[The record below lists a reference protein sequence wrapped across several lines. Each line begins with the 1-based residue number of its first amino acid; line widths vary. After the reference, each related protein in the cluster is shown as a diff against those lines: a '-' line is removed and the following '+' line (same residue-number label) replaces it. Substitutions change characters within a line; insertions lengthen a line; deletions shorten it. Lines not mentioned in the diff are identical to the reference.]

1 MCLETGVGTEG
12 PEVLRGSVGL
22 RGLPVAAA
30 GPESLSTSASSPSSG
45 TAWLRPRA
53 ALGLFGH
60 GAFRRSGCPQVLRAR
75 RRLRNPSAGGSRG
88 RPPGGG
94 GRRGA
99 GTERGP
105 AAPPSAAPPHRCS
118 PQTLPAAGRG
128 WASAKRTAPRA
139 RRPAGGQLR
148 VAHPCAQGAVGS
160 ALPPRLCHRCKSN
173 GKGSGTGSVRCSKC
187 HSGSNFG
194 RVR

>member
-1 MCLETGVGTEG
+1 M
-12 PEVLRGSVGL
+12 LRGSVGL

-30 GPESLSTSASSPSSG
+30 GPESLSTSAQH
-45 TAWLRPRA
+45 LRVLTQLRHSLA
-53 ALGLFGH
+53 AATG
-60 GAFRRSGCPQVLRAR
+60 
-75 RRLRNPSAGGSRG
+75 SAGAVRTRSISALWVPPGAPRTPQAAEPKRRGSRG